1 MSEWARRDAP
11 DTRPGW
17 SDGPVLRQCNDHGSN
32 LFDEFQ
38 ELTNVHHSSRLGK
51 VTSGSKTIIEV
62 TCAGSLSGLSKTG
75 GLRVPIDS

>member
-1 MSEWARRDAP
+1 MNGRGGTLRTRDL
-11 DTRPGW
+11 
-17 SDGPVLRQCNDHGSN
+17 DGVMGLYSGQCNDHGSN